1 MVFTIRKVENTNYR
15 DTALPTILVTMT
27 LGVLQLGTSLNRG
40 HELFLDAVRENSI
53 FHSRTKHVE
62 VHYHFIREKI
72 LQEEITLKNIG
83 IEGQVADLF
92 TKGLD
97 INKFEDFCH
106 QLGMASKRKAGE
118 PQRCLI
124 LIEDV
129 WEATA
134 WDYLKPC
141 FCDAN
146 NGSRIILT
154 TQLGDVASH
163 AKLDS
168 DPHFL
173 LLFTPE
179 ASWMFLM
186 FNTKS
191 CPLVLEDVG
200 QKQRRSYSHRR
211 VDEEIQVS
219 KLTWL
224 WTAEDSV
231 KTLKEMLSE
240 DIAEYYL
247 KTLIGRNLVMV
258 SKKSSDDKI
267 KACRIHD
274 LLLDFCKKKA
284 KVENF
289 LQCIKGDNDMYPSSI
304 SYQKHSILRR
314 LCIHFQGDNL
324 AEWSSICPDV
334 QSFHL
339 MTGREIVLSS
349 ISHASQT
356 FKQSQVSVGAR
367 FRIHFLLGSWGTW
380 ATELHLPPSL
390 KKLTLSN
397 GRVFCLGQVSILPRL
412 VVLKL
417 LQVTIHSNVWQVTY
431 EQFPHLKF
439 LKLRDPS
446 FSEWNVSDEAFP
458 CLENLVLRRWRHLEE
473 ILSGFA
479 YMLTLNSIEVTA
491 CKKLLVELAK
501 NIRETQV
508 EMLNTALYPEIERSY
523 LDPQMPARFG

>member
-27 LGVLQLGTSLNRG
+27 LGVLRLGTSLNRG
-40 HELFLDAVRENSI
+40 QELFLDAVR
-53 FHSRTKHVE
+53 
-62 VHYHFIREKI
+62 
-72 LQEEITLKNIG
+72 
-83 IEGQVADLF
+83 
-92 TKGLD
+92 
-97 INKFEDFCH
+97 
-106 QLGMASKRKAGE
+106 E

-173 LLFTPE
+173 RLFTPE

-191 CPLVLEDVG
+191 CPLILED
-200 QKQRRSYSHRR
+200 
-211 VDEEIQVS
+211 DEEKQVS

-231 KTLKEMLSE
+231 KTRKEMLSE

-247 KTLIGRNLVMV
+247 KNLIGRNLVMV

-274 LLLDFCKKKA
+274 LWLDFCKKKA

-339 MTGREIVLSS
+339 MTGREIGLSS

-356 FKQSQVSVGAR
+356 FKQSQVSVVAR
-367 FRIHFLLGSWGTW
+367 FRIHYRVFTMIPNLQKLRCEVLTCEVFFPAFNNLL
-380 ATELHLPPSL
+380 SL
-390 KKLTLSN
+390 KCLSS
-397 GRVFCLGQVSILPRL
+397 LG
-412 VVLKL
+412 VVGDL
-417 LQVTIHSNVWQVTY
+417 HSNVWQVTY
-431 EQFPHLKF
+431 EQFPNLKF

-446 FSEWNVSDEAFP
+446 FSEWNVSDDAFP

-479 YMLTLNSIEVTA
+479 YMLTLNSIEVMA

-501 NIRETQV
+501 NIRKTQV
-508 EMLNTALYPEIERSY
+508 EMPNTALYPEIERSY